1 MTIWTTK
8 FAAKPLISSLP
19 TCFSNKPK
27 LHLGKGHAIPLD
39 PRMEDMAFRLAQ
51 QVVAKLHSTS
61 AAYSKAD
68 THMTWLNSSKHV
80 DPTTH
85 GFTQRPAIGLHTK
98 NPQLTKKEFKL
109 APVTWCML
117 VHDFQAELVSATRLE
132 EYNYLCGY
140 QSLSPQ

>member
-98 NPQLTKKEFKL
+98 KNATEKKIKL
-109 APVTWCML
+109 APGRPNCTTPVL
-117 VHDFQAELVSATRLE
+117 SHAGRSKNELA
-132 EYNYLCGY
+132 
-140 QSLSPQ
+140 SLAI